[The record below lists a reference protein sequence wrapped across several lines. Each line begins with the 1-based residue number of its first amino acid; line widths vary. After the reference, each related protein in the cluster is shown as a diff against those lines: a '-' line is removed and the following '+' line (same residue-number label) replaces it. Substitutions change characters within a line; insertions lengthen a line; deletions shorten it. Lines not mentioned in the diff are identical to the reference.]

1 MDLATTALRLETLGN
16 ETRLAVFRILVRAG
30 GEGVTVGDVHERT
43 GVARSTLSHHLSKLI
58 SVGLVRQQRSGTTLH
73 CIAIPEAMDET
84 LGFLLRECC
93 ADVGGHAATSA
104 DEDGR
109 GCSAET
115 DTGPANDVA

>member
-30 GEGVTVGDVHERT
+30 GDGLTVGEVHERT

-58 SVGLVRQQRSGTTLH
+58 SVGLVRQQRAGTTLH

-93 ADVGGHAATSA
+93 ADVAGHAAGSA
-104 DEDGR
+104 DDADR
-109 GCSAET
+109 TCTARKQN
-115 DTGPANDVA
+115 GPANDVA